1 MAQRVR
7 RRQDDDCAARS
18 AHASLR
24 NHRDRKRELALQAP
38 RLSRC
43 TAPACPGGQ
52 TGTSRAALR
61 RTRGGHS
68 APRGSLLFA
77 TGTSLNRRPR
87 GVTIGRRSG
96 VKLQRRLTLEIW
108 RGSGKSDPNA
118 GLAERREIVAIGGVI
133 AEIVA
138 HGEISCP
145 FDAGWITAHVDCRLV
160 LALTQIN
167 HVPRSEE
174 RRVGKECRSRWS

>member
-18 AHASLR
+18 ADPSLR

-77 TGTSLNRRPR
+77 TGTSLNPRPR

-96 VKLQRRLTLEIW
+96 VKLQRRLTGALVVCALFHGTQWPAEQAID
-108 RGSGKSDPNA
+108 R
-118 GLAERREIVAIGGVI
+118 LAWWLDFV
-133 AEIVA
+133 
-138 HGEISCP
+138 
-145 FDAGWITAHVDCRLV
+145 
-160 LALTQIN
+160 
-167 HVPRSEE
+167 RSW
-174 RRVGKECRSRWS
+174 CS

>member
-1 MAQRVR
+1 MAERLR

-18 AHASLR
+18 ADPSLR

-77 TGTSLNRRPR
+77 TGTSLNLRPR

-96 VKLQRRLTLEIW
+96 VKLQRRLTPPPAPP
-108 RGSGKSDPNA
+108 SATTPA
-118 GLAERREIVAIGGVI
+118 A
-133 AEIVA
+133 
-138 HGEISCP
+138 
-145 FDAGWITAHVDCRLV
+145 T
-160 LALTQIN
+160 
-167 HVPRSEE
+167 
-174 RRVGKECRSRWS
+174 

>member
-18 AHASLR
+18 ADPSLR

-77 TGTSLNRRPR
+77 TGTSLNLRPR

-96 VKLQRRLTLEIW
+96 VKLQRRLTA
-108 RGSGKSDPNA
+108 P
-118 GLAERREIVAIGGVI
+118 REILYDRMKTAVIGEDE
-133 AEIVA
+133 AHIVYNRA
-138 HGEISCP
+138 LID
-145 FDAGWITAHVDCRLV
+145 FAGYYGFH
-160 LALTQIN
+160 
-167 HVPRSEE
+167 P
-174 RRVGKECRSRWS
+174 K